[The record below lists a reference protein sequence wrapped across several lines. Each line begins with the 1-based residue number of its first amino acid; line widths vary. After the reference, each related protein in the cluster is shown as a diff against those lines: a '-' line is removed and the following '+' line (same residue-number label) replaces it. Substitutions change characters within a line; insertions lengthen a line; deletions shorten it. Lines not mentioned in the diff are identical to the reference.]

1 MDWVATTCVPEPLAA
16 AQPQM
21 MEINQQAG
29 HQTSR
34 PSPKVPTPIRKAPTP
49 VTNIMKNAPS
59 TVEYSI
65 PRGPNRKVRMK
76 ATPTDFWP
84 PTATTVELLTTVD
97 GWEGVAAGGGVG
109 ATLLV
114 HSVPSHQRC
123 PGWEGSAY
131 HLPVVVL
138 TRTQDPETG
147 LESLRRGAQD
157 YLVKS
162 RTDADTLARAIR
174 FAVVRQRLQAVQ
186 RRRSAQDREL
196 HDDVIQQ
203 LFAIGVAM
211 QATERRSVD
220 QPGIADRIADHLN
233 GLHRVLRQVRSTL
246 IDTETEP
253 QP

>member
-1 MDWVATTCVPEPLAA
+1 MMIGSTTRIVHTEP
-16 AQPQM
+16 
-21 MEINQQAG
+21 
-29 HQTSR
+29 
-34 PSPKVPTPIRKAPTP
+34 
-49 VTNIMKNAPS
+49 
-59 TVEYSI
+59 
-65 PRGPNRKVRMK
+65 
-76 ATPTDFWP
+76 ATPEVRRTEDS
-84 PTATTVELLTTVD
+84 PTTASPSRLRALILDGCPGDALVTLDRLRDAGDHIDCEIAATLQEVSDDRLAGVD
-97 GWEGVAAGGGVG
+97 CVLIEPAGVDAAGLQALQALQALHDRAPDV
-109 ATLLV
+109 
-114 HSVPSHQRC
+114 
-123 PGWEGSAY
+123 
-131 HLPVVVL
+131 PVVVL

-211 QATERRSVD
+211 QTTERRSVD

-246 IDTETEP
+246 GDTEPEP
-253 QP
+253 

>member
-1 MDWVATTCVPEPLAA
+1 
-16 AQPQM
+16 M

-29 HQTSR
+29 PQTSR

-109 ATLLV
+109 ATLPV
-114 HSVPSHQRC
+114 HHSVPSHQRC

-131 HLPVVVL
+131 HPGALRGMGVTCVCSCDGYDQELYSEFPGFGYWTDMIDLTVSTEILRICWELFCLPNH
-138 TRTQDPETG
+138 
-147 LESLRRGAQD
+147 S
-157 YLVKS
+157 S
-162 RTDADTLARAIR
+162 
-174 FAVVRQRLQAVQ
+174 
-186 RRRSAQDREL
+186 
-196 HDDVIQQ
+196 
-203 LFAIGVAM
+203 
-211 QATERRSVD
+211 
-220 QPGIADRIADHLN
+220 
-233 GLHRVLRQVRSTL
+233 
-246 IDTETEP
+246 
-253 QP
+253 